1 MCCVVWYKFTD
12 VSEVLDSSIIGEMSE
27 TTQKTATL
35 IRLIVSLEKGLIIIM
50 H

>member
-1 MCCVVWYKFTD
+1 
-12 VSEVLDSSIIGEMSE
+12 MSE

-50 H
+50 HW